1 LNYLAHAYLS
11 FNHPELQIGNL
22 LGDFVKGNK
31 HLAYSPRIQEGI
43 LLHRFID
50 SYTDQ
55 HPLILESIKVFKP
68 TFRLSGGVFVDIL
81 FDHFL
86 ANDPRYF
93 TTESLYNFTDSIY
106 QNIAFHEHVLDEKMR
121 IFFGYMRDYNWLYLY
136 KDLSGIEK
144 SIRGICKRHP
154 LLGDANIA
162 MQIIE
167 EKYDILQLLY
177 SDFFPTLEGVILKK
191 IQ

>member
-1 LNYLAHAYLS
+1 MNYLAHAYLS

>member
-1 LNYLAHAYLS
+1 MNYLAHAYLS
-11 FNHPELQIGNL
+11 FNNPELQIGNL

-31 HLAYSPRIQEGI
+31 HVAYSPRIQEGI

-68 TFRLSGGVFVDIL
+68 AFRLSAGVFVDIL

-93 TTESLYNFTDSIY
+93 TQESLYTFTHSIY
-106 QNIAFHEHVLDEKMR
+106 QNITLHEHVLDEKMR
-121 IFFGYMRDYNWLYLY
+121 TFFGHMRDYNWLYLY
-136 KDLSGIEK
+136 KDMSGIEK
-144 SIRGICKRHP
+144 SIRGICKRNP
-154 LLGDANIA
+154 ILGDANVA

-177 SDFFPTLEGVILKK
+177 SDFFPTLEQVIFEKV
-191 IQ
+191 Q